1 MGRPMEDFDG
11 EGQRHQVSNE
21 LSVFISFMAC
31 VGVGVGVFPCFSHYL
46 LRGLYIDNK
55 KYTR

>member
-21 LSVFISFMAC
+21 LCVFVSFVA
-31 VGVGVGVFPCFSHYL
+31 GVGVFPCFSHYIL
-46 LRGLYIDNK
+46 MGLYIDHK
-55 KYTR
+55 K